1 MSYAACTTTRS
12 VRWTPLNIISMV
24 LGFVFFWPV
33 GLVILF
39 YILSGGD
46 MSQVFERCGDWVRGK
61 SATRHR
67 HHHAGRSGTTGN
79 SAFEDYREAT
89 LQRLQEEESEFH
101 AFMERLRKARDK
113 EEFDRFMAERN
124 AAAN

>member
-1 MSYAACTTTRS
+1 MSYAACTTRS
-12 VRWTPLNIISMV
+12 VRWTPVNIISMV
-24 LGFVFFWPV
+24 LGFILFWPI

-39 YILSGGD
+39 YILTGGD
-46 MSQVFERCGDWVRGK
+46 MSQVIERCGDWVRGK
-61 SATRHR
+61 TTSRQG
-67 HHHAGRSGTTGN
+67 HAARRTGGTGN

-89 LQRLQEEESEFH
+89 LKRLQEEEAEFH

>member
-1 MSYAACTTTRS
+1 MSYAACSARG

-61 SATRHR
+61 RNAHHGHR
-67 HHHAGRSGTTGN
+67 AHRAGSTGN

-89 LQRLQEEESEFH
+89 LKRLQEEEAEFH
-101 AFMERLRKARDK
+101 AFMERLRKARDQ

>member
-1 MSYAACTTTRS
+1 MSYAACTTRS

-46 MSQVFERCGDWVRGK
+46 MSQVFERCGDWVRGRK
-61 SATRHR
+61 NAHHGQRAHR
-67 HHHAGRSGTTGN
+67 AGGTGN
-79 SAFEDYREAT
+79 SAFEEYREAT
-89 LQRLQEEESEFH
+89 LKRLQEEEAEFH

-124 AAAN
+124 ATAN